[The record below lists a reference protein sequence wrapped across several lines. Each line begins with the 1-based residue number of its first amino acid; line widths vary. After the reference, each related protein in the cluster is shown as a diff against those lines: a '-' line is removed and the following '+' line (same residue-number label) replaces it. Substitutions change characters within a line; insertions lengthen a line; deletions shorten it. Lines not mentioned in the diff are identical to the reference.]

1 MKNFRQT
8 RNDLSMLSGKP
19 SMTTFDGHTLTLG
32 GLWQVAM
39 AQSACRLAA
48 PARQRMKQSR
58 ALVERL
64 AAQPRAIYGI
74 NTGFGP
80 LSASRVSPKDLA
92 QHQLNLLHHL
102 SVGQGALFS
111 PVETR
116 AIMAARANALAR
128 GCSGIRPEVVDL
140 LIAALNCGILPEI
153 PCEGSVGAS
162 GDLAPLAHMSRLLVG
177 LGRARDGGK
186 RLSAVQALRRHRL
199 EPVTLQCKE
208 GLALVNG
215 TSVMTA
221 LAALAAKEAADLL
234 SWSELLTACLFQALW
249 AEPEVLCAQAHQAR
263 GFRGQFAVA
272 GRIARHL
279 RTHPRY
285 EREIARHQWGSH
297 AKPVEPGVEIQ
308 DPYSVRCAPQVLG
321 AIQEA
326 LWHVEYV
333 VTRELNAST
342 DNPLVFAE
350 TGSVIHCGNFYGQQ
364 IAMAC
369 DYLRLGLAKLA
380 LLLERQLERL
390 VNWRYSLGLPPM
402 LTGSNNPGLNSGF
415 MGCQLLATSLAAEC
429 RILTTPASVQTIPT
443 NANNQDVVSMGCIAA
458 RMTREM
464 LPKVWKITAIQAL
477 ALAQAADLRGGD
489 VMGGDF
495 RKLHGLVRAVSP
507 KLTADR
513 PLFEEIAAMTARLQT
528 DAAQR
533 PLLPPRPPAP
543 TGRGAR

>member
-1 MKNFRQT
+1 MIT
-8 RNDLSMLSGKP
+8 L
-19 SMTTFDGHTLTLG
+19 DGHTLTLA
-32 GLWQVAM
+32 GLWRVAVDREPG
-39 AQSACRLAA
+39 QLSAS
-48 PARQRMKQSR
+48 ARRRMKQSR
-58 ALVERL
+58 ALVDKL
-64 AAQPRAIYGI
+64 AAEPRAIYGI

-80 LSASRVSPKDLA
+80 LSATRVAPADLA

-128 GCSGIRPEVVDL
+128 GYSGIRPEVVDL
-140 LIAALNCGILPEI
+140 LVAALQHDILPEI

-177 LGRARDGGK
+177 LGHARVDNQ
-186 RLSAVQALRRHRL
+186 RLPASEALKRHRL
-199 EPVTLQCKE
+199 RPVTLKCKE

-221 LAALAAKEAADLL
+221 LAALAVQETTALL
-234 SWSELLTACLFQALW
+234 SWAELLTSCLFQVLW
-249 AEPEVLCAQAHQAR
+249 AAPEVLCGQAHRAR
-263 GFRGQFAVA
+263 GFRGQSVVA
-272 GRIARHL
+272 ERIARHL

-285 EREIARHQWGSH
+285 DREIAEHQWGSH

-326 LWHVEYV
+326 LWHIEYV
-333 VTRELNAST
+333 VSRELNAST
-342 DNPLVFAE
+342 DNPLIFPDTA
-350 TGSVIHCGNFYGQQ
+350 SVIHCGNFYGQQ

-402 LTGSNNPGLNSGF
+402 LTGSANPGLNSGF

-443 NANNQDVVSMGCIAA
+443 NANNQDIVSMGCIAA

-464 LPKVWKITAIQAL
+464 LPKVWKLTSILAL
-477 ALAQAADLRGGD
+477 ALAQAADLRGAKI
-489 VMGGDF
+489 MGGDY
-495 RKLHGLVRAVSP
+495 RKLHRLVRRISP
-507 KLTADR
+507 QLTIDR
-513 PLFEEIAAMTARLQT
+513 PLFEDIAGLATRLQEG
-528 DAAQR
+528 AVQR
-533 PLLPPRPPAP
+533 RLLPSRPKSAQLSLRPAGRKTGSKRRRQPRK
-543 TGRGAR
+543 RG